1 MEKHSL
7 DRLSGRKEFFAQ
19 VRQRLDAGLEEEMCI
34 VAADI
39 EHLKLFNEWYGQ
51 ETGDMLLENIATYLL
66 ELRKSKEY
74 IVGYF
79 GADDFFLFMP
89 VSKGMIQELYRALC
103 QYLNVVNG
111 IASFFPALGIYEI
124 QDPAMKVS
132 SMCNNAQIAC
142 AATKENYGKRICYF
156 DDRMIQRMEH
166 RQKLLTDVRRGIE
179 NKEFTF
185 YVQPKCEITEGKII
199 EFEALTRWNHPQFG
213 IISPER
219 FLPVLEACGLITRLD
234 LYIWEEVCR
243 VLGEWKKN
251 HRRCLPIS
259 INVSIIDMK
268 NIDVP
273 ETLQKLIRKYDL
285 TPDLLP
291 VEVTES
297 AFAENVEEVRCV
309 VERLH
314 EMGFQILMDDF
325 GSGYSSLNML
335 KDLYVD
341 VLKTDMKFL
350 DLDGENQGKGENIVE
365 AVIRMAHMMNLRI
378 VAEGV
383 EKQSQVDFLK
393 LQECNYVQGFYF
405 YKPMPVEQ
413 AMAIVE
419 RNEVVDWDGIQPL
432 RKKGYYP
439 EGFLEENELIS
450 VLTREYYKILLA
462 NWTQDSF
469 EVIKND
475 EKIYEKRNVRF
486 GGLEQWLQDL
496 GLEGNIH
503 EEDLEQY
510 EQFVNRDNMMHRLLK
525 QKENVGC
532 NYRKKVNGTFRWVR
546 MEFIRDA
553 QYQDENQSGILLVK
567 DMDESYSEHL
577 RHQEELEY
585 SSSHDALTGLYN
597 RMKYEKSIRVWKK
610 RKYTS
615 VCSVYIDAIGLHEIN
630 NHLGHEAG
638 DHMLT
643 AVSDAIRRHFPGDYG
658 YRIGGDEFTILI
670 FDREQEWVE
679 AQLKEL
685 KRELQKKEY
694 EVSVGVAWRQGV
706 CSIAELT
713 DLAEARMRKDKAD
726 FYRSNGYERKMRSL
740 NMQLENIL
748 TEQKDVNQFLQ
759 AISDSFK
766 GVYFVN
772 PKADRVR
779 YIFIPP
785 YFEKLLEQCDQ
796 KYGKALEMYADEF
809 VKEEYREPF
818 KQLLDYEVLQKRLL
832 HADCERLLYQKVTGE
847 WVEVQVLDCKKE
859 HQESE
864 LLWIFLEESSHTG
877 KPGGLS

>member
-1 MEKHSL
+1 M
-7 DRLSGRKEFFAQ
+7 
-19 VRQRLDAGLEEEMCI
+19 
-34 VAADI
+34 
-39 EHLKLFNEWYGQ
+39 
-51 ETGDMLLENIATYLL
+51 
-66 ELRKSKEY
+66 
-74 IVGYF
+74 
-79 GADDFFLFMP
+79 
-89 VSKGMIQELYRALC
+89 
-103 QYLNVVNG
+103 
-111 IASFFPALGIYEI
+111 
-124 QDPAMKVS
+124 
-132 SMCNNAQIAC
+132 
-142 AATKENYGKRICYF
+142 
-156 DDRMIQRMEH
+156 
-166 RQKLLTDVRRGIE
+166 
-179 NKEFTF
+179 
-185 YVQPKCEITEGKII
+185 
-199 EFEALTRWNHPQFG
+199 
-213 IISPER
+213 
-219 FLPVLEACGLITRLD
+219 
-234 LYIWEEVCR
+234 
-243 VLGEWKKN
+243 
-251 HRRCLPIS
+251 
-259 INVSIIDMK
+259 
-268 NIDVP
+268 
-273 ETLQKLIRKYDL
+273 
-285 TPDLLP
+285 
-291 VEVTES
+291 
-297 AFAENVEEVRCV
+297 
-309 VERLH
+309 
-314 EMGFQILMDDF
+314 
-325 GSGYSSLNML
+325 
-335 KDLYVD
+335 
-341 VLKTDMKFL
+341 
-350 DLDGENQGKGENIVE
+350 
-365 AVIRMAHMMNLRI
+365 
-378 VAEGV
+378 
-383 EKQSQVDFLK
+383 
-393 LQECNYVQGFYF
+393 
-405 YKPMPVEQ
+405 
-413 AMAIVE
+413 
-419 RNEVVDWDGIQPL
+419 
-432 RKKGYYP
+432 
-439 EGFLEENELIS
+439 
-450 VLTREYYKILLA
+450 
-462 NWTQDSF
+462 
-469 EVIKND
+469 
-475 EKIYEKRNVRF
+475 
-486 GGLEQWLQDL
+486 
-496 GLEGNIH
+496 
-503 EEDLEQY
+503 
-510 EQFVNRDNMMHRLLK
+510 
-525 QKENVGC
+525 
-532 NYRKKVNGTFRWVR
+532 FRWVR

-685 KRELQKKEY
+685 KRELQEKEY

-726 FYRSNGYERKMRSL
+726 FYRSNGYERKMRLL

-818 KQLLDYEVLQKRLL
+818 KQLRDYEVLQKRLL